1 MADLTAPVPGPFD
14 AQAPGLSAASGTA
27 PQKLED
33 DIQALEQQ
41 LADLQMKVQQK
52 RAEADPVA
60 PYSRSFKRTLV
71 GTLYA
76 ASGGLGLVDRQVRVG
91 GWVKTGREAGGGAF
105 AFLEVNDGSCLTNL
119 QVFVSTEVAAT
130 VGGLKALTST
140 GTSIL
145 VQGTLRR
152 TPEGTLQKVELKADK
167 IMWLG
172 KCDNGKGKYPLSK
185 KGQSMESLRERL
197 HLRPRTN
204 LIGAVARIRN
214 ALAHATHTFFQ
225 SRGFIYVHT
234 PLITTSDCEGA
245 GEMFQVTTL
254 LSHINEENKATKPSA
269 AELLTLRTNVAKQ
282 QQKVEQLWMPEAS
295 FSVSEAAGAAST
307 AQKQDKALRKET
319 GRLTKMQEDLDRMEA
334 RVRLEGGLYRTKQGA
349 VDYCHDFF
357 GKAAFLTVSGQLQA
371 EYYATALSN
380 VYTFAPTFRA
390 EDSHTSRH
398 LAEFW
403 MIEPEMAFCE
413 LEDDMN
419 CAEDYVRFCC
429 HHLLQHC
436 QEDLNYFATTKV
448 DGHSDPEVKNRL
460 QHVAQSG
467 FKRITYT
474 EAIDILLKAIQDFKP
489 QKKGDK
495 LFEFEVKWGIDLSS
509 EHERYLA
516 ERVFKSPVI
525 VYNYP
530 KDIKAFYMR
539 LNDDGKTVAAMD
551 VLVPGVGELI
561 GGSQREERL
570 HVLQE
575 RLQASGM
582 PLEPYAAYLDI
593 REYGTVPHSGFGLGF
608 ERLILFATGLEN
620 IREAIP
626 FPRWPGHAEC

>member
-1 MADLTAPVPGPFD
+1 MAGMVTPAPGQFD
-14 AQAPGLSAASGTA
+14 AQAPGVTAATGTA
-27 PQKLED
+27 PEGLD
-33 DIQALEQQ
+33 NDLHSLEQQ
-41 LADLQMKVQQK
+41 LAELQVKVQQK
-52 RAEADPVA
+52 RAEADSVA
-60 PYSRSFKRTLV
+60 PYSRSFNRTLL
-71 GTLYA
+71 GTLFS
-76 ASGGLGLVDRQVRVG
+76 ASGGLGLIDQDVRVG
-91 GWVKTGREAGGGAF
+91 CWVKTGREAGGGSF
-105 AFLEVNDGSCLTNL
+105 AFLEVNDGSCLANL
-119 QVFVSTEVAAT
+119 QVFVSTEVAAG

-152 TPEGTLQKVELKADK
+152 TPEGTLQKVELKASK
-167 IMWLG
+167 ILWLG

-185 KGQSMESLRERL
+185 KGQGMESLRERL

-204 LIGAVARIRN
+204 LIAAVARIRN

-225 SRGFIYVHT
+225 SRGFLYVHT

-254 LSHINEENKATKPSA
+254 LSHVEQVSKAALPDQA
-269 AELLTLRTNVAKQ
+269 QLDTLRSNVAKQ
-282 QQKVEQLWMPEAS
+282 QQKVDQLSTPQPSANGTEAGDDTGK
-295 FSVSEAAGAAST
+295 AKGA
-307 AQKQDKALRKET
+307 DKALRKEA
-319 GRLTKMQEDLDRMEA
+319 GRLTKLQEELERLEA
-334 RVRLEGGLYRTKQGA
+334 RSRVEGGLYRTKQGG
-349 VDYCHDFF
+349 VDYSRDFF

-371 EYYATALSN
+371 EYFATALSN

-403 MIEPEMAFCE
+403 MIEPEMAFCT

-429 HHLLQHC
+429 QHLLDHC
-436 QEDLNYFATTKV
+436 QEDLNYFTTAKI

-467 FKRITYT
+467 FKRISYT
-474 EAIDILLKAIQDFKP
+474 EAIDILSEAIEEFKP
-489 QKKGDK
+489 QKKGDE
-495 LFEFEVKWGIDLSS
+495 LFEFPVKWGIDLSS

-570 HVLQE
+570 DVLQK
-575 RLQASGM
+575 RLQESGM
-582 PLEPYAAYLDI
+582 PLEPYAAYMDI
-593 REYGTVPHSGFGLGF
+593 REYGTVPHAGFGLGF